1 MILTFLL
8 ACGPSTPA
16 GPSLRLDD
24 LGEVPEFSLRDQ
36 TDVAV
41 TRADLVGQVWL
52 ADFMFTSCPDIC
64 PTLSARM
71 ASVAAKYVDQPTVR
85 FVSFSVDP
93 ETDTPHQL
101 DVYGARF
108 GAVHPTWRFLT
119 GETTEM
125 KKVVVG
131 GMKQL
136 MDRSPGNATAPETV
150 LHGSR
155 FVLVDK
161 KARIRAYAD
170 PKVPGELE
178 AYLDLL
184 LAEP

>member
-1 MILTFLL
+1 MTLL
-8 ACGPSTPA
+8 LLVACTGTPPA
-16 GPSLRLDD
+16 PALQLDSL
-24 LGEVPEFSLRDQ
+24 GVVPDFVLRDQ

-41 TRADLVGQVWL
+41 TRSTLEGKVWV

-71 ASVAAKYVDQPTVR
+71 SAVAKRYVDEPRLR

-93 ETDTPHQL
+93 AVDTPHVL
-101 DVYGARF
+101 TEYAARF
-108 GAVHPTWRFLT
+108 GAIHPTWLFLT

-125 KKVVVG
+125 KRVVVD
-131 GMKQL
+131 GMKQV
-136 MDRSPGNATAPETV
+136 MDRAPAGGPGPETV

-155 FVLVDK
+155 FVLVDQK
-161 KARIRAYAD
+161 SVIRAYPD
-170 PKVPGELE
+170 PKEPGLVE
-178 AYLDLL
+178 AYVDLL